1 MKKLNVK
8 NQMKFNEWTVAL
20 AAIGVVSLASA
31 ARADE
36 ATPKMSAVQTALS
49 STTISGYVDAA
60 ATWRPGTDSGPLNTA
75 GNVPKYLVAKNDGFS
90 LDQVDIAIDHPEDQ
104 SPWAAGY
111 HIEFF
116 QGADQVGMFGA
127 AASPFRQAYVVVR
140 TPVGNG
146 IDWKLGMWDNI
157 IGYESTSIPLNP
169 NYTHSYAWGME
180 PTAHTGLQANYKVN
194 DEISLIAAIADSS
207 NVGKGAPSPL
217 NGTSVY
223 ESQKSYLGLV
233 TLTAP
238 NTWGWMNGATLTFGA
253 ENSVDA
259 NAPAAAPVGT
269 HTGSKTSWYAGVTVP
284 TPLSALTFGGSYD
297 YLDLHN
303 GGGEFWAV
311 NLYGTYKLTDK
322 ASVNLHGEYFEDD
335 TGVLYGG
342 TIGGAPT
349 VTGLTGRNE
358 GEDVAVDLQ
367 YNLWVNVLSR
377 VEFRWDHVA
386 HGNAF
391 GYNSATG
398 GATKANDFMLAL
410 NLIYQF

>member
-8 NQMKFNEWTVAL
+8 NQRKFNQWTVAL

-36 ATPKMSAVQTALS
+36 KMSMVQTALS
-49 STTISGYVDAA
+49 NTTISGYVDTS
-60 ATWRPGTDSGPLNTA
+60 ATWRPGTDQNGASVGVANL
-75 GNVPKYLVAKNDGFS
+75 PKYLVAHNDGFS
-90 LDQVDIAIDHPEDQ
+90 LDQVDIAIDHPEDE

-116 QGADQVGMFGA
+116 QGADQAGMFGA

-146 IDWKLGMWDNI
+146 IDWKVGMWDNI

-194 DEISLIAAIADSS
+194 DEISVIAAIADSS
-207 NVGKGAPSPL
+207 NVGKASPSPL
-217 NGTSVY
+217 NGTSIY

-238 NTWGWMNGATLTFGA
+238 DSFGWMKGATLTFGA
-253 ENSVDA
+253 ENSVDS
-259 NAPAAAPVGT
+259 NVAPG
-269 HTGSKTSWYAGVTVP
+269 TGSKTSWYAGVTVP
-284 TPLSALTFGGSYD
+284 TPLTALTFGGSYD
-297 YLDLHN
+297 YLDLHG
-303 GGGEFWAV
+303 GGGEFWAI
-311 NLYGTYKLTDK
+311 NLYSTYHLTDK
-322 ASVNLHGEYFEDD
+322 ASFNLRGEYFQDD

-342 TIGGAPT
+342 GATTGTGTIIDPNRNAAEE
-349 VTGLTGRNE
+349 LT
-358 GEDVAVDLQ
+358 ATFQ
-367 YNLWVNVLSR
+367 YNMWANVISR
-377 VEFRWDHVA
+377 VEFRWDHVE

-391 GYNSATG
+391 GANSA
-398 GATKANDFMLAL
+398 GAAFRDNDFMLAL